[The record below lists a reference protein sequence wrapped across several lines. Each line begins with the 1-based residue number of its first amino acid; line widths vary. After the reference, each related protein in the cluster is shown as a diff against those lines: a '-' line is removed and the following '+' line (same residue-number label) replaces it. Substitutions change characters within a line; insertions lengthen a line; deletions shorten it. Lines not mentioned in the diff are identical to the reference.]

1 MVSRV
6 WGHFY
11 VMRLQCQSQ
20 SLLNAMVLASLTTF
34 HTATID
40 GIRVWQEY
48 NIGEARF
55 IKCSEFNLPRKI
67 STSQIMKVIEDN
79 TSPTATFTKMK
90 ARGPTAEHLNRK
102 SRAEKANSTPQETK
116 LFQCPNYGYVKS
128 FERFSSLQRHLDV
141 GKHKYV
147 LERKTPL
154 DKAMQ
159 SYTTKLVQG
168 NVVQGN
174 VGLESPPHGE
184 PGNTRILECHRFP
197 L

>member
-1 MVSRV
+1 MI
-6 WGHFY
+6 
-11 VMRLQCQSQ
+11 RLQCQSQ

-48 NIGEARF
+48 NIGKARF

-67 STSQIMKVIEDN
+67 STSQIMKVTEDN
-79 TSPTATFTKMK
+79 TSPKATFTKMK
-90 ARGPTAEHLNRK
+90 ARGPAAEHLNRK
-102 SRAEKANSTPQETK
+102 SRVEKANSSPQETK

-128 FERFSSLQRHLDV
+128 FQRYSSRQRHLDV

-147 LERKTPL
+147 LERETLL

-159 SYTTKLVQG
+159 SYATKL
-168 NVVQGN
+168 VQGN
-174 VGLESPPHGE
+174 VGLESQPRGE
-184 PGNTRILECHRFP
+184 PGTSRILECHRFP
-197 L
+197 V